1 MTLAFVNTKQKTIS
15 QMIFLIFIWMFM
27 LVMVIWKIKFNNTT
41 VVVNLCQI
49 SNTIT
54 SIINAYIIY
63 FQDWLSLNKNT
74 YVIWCYM
81 FTVLLLYLFQQKYE
95 LYSSV
100 KFVKIPYLLCLLFYL
115 RQNLSMYSINIEIYD
130 MKKSGSVV
138 SRSQSTDY
146 YLK

>member
-130 MKKSGSVV
+130 MTKSGSVV

>member
-41 VVVNLCQI
+41 VAVNLCQI

-54 SIINAYIIY
+54 SIINAYTIY

-115 RQNLSMYSINIEIYD
+115 RQNLSMYSIKIEIYD
-130 MKKSGSVV
+130 MTKSGSVV